1 MSTIL
6 GTFHDSPVTRLFN
19 WIGPGD
25 GSTYPNHEVP
35 SPPSIYSEQGG
46 EERHSLQDLGES
58 HVSRTGPD
66 SQGSAIH
73 SPAFNWGHDQDPE
86 HPRNWTA
93 KKKCFIVF
101 VICLYT
107 FVVYCASA
115 ICVPSIPYLVVKY
128 DVSEITASLVLAT
141 YVLGYGIGPMFFSPL
156 SEIALVDRGAP
167 YIITFIL
174 FLIISICTS
183 VVDDFAA
190 SYPALAT
197 GAATLEDIYDVSQI
211 PYAFIFWVAAMYG
224 GPALGP
230 AISGYAVASN
240 WRWPMY
246 AITIMAGIVLPLL
259 ALLLETSEQNILL
272 RRAARLRRSQDDHR
286 YRAAS
291 EVGQQVGLKAL
302 FANSMIKPLE
312 ITVKDPAIT
321 FTAVYSAIVYSIYYS
336 FFEAFPIVYEGLYQ
350 FSVGAA
356 GLVFLVIII
365 ALVIII
371 PVYTCYLRYVFAP
384 KDKAGRTT
392 FEDRLYL
399 ALYATWLPPAGLFL
413 FAWTARQSVH
423 WIWSTVG
430 IGIYAGSSFVVFQ
443 CLICY
448 IPLSYPRY
456 VASLLAANDFCR
468 STVAAA
474 LVMTSRQMYLKM
486 GIAHAVS
493 LLGGLS
499 FTGVIGMFI
508 LYHYGHAMRARSK
521 FAES

>member
-1 MSTIL
+1 MTN
-6 GTFHDSPVTRLFN
+6 TDYT
-19 WIGPGD
+19 
-25 GSTYPNHEVP
+25 
-35 SPPSIYSEQGG
+35 
-46 EERHSLQDLGES
+46 QD
-58 HVSRTGPD
+58 
-66 SQGSAIH
+66 
-73 SPAFNWGHDQDPE
+73 
-86 HPRNWTA
+86 
-93 KKKCFIVF
+93 
-101 VICLYT
+101 
-107 FVVYCASA
+107 
-115 ICVPSIPYLVVKY
+115 
-128 DVSEITASLVLAT
+128 
-141 YVLGYGIGPMFFSPL
+141 GIGPMFFSPL
-156 SEIALVDRGAP
+156 SEIAVVGRGAP
-167 YIITFIL
+167 YIVTFIL

-183 VVDDFAA
+183 VVNDFAGLIVLRFLQGFFG
-190 SYPALAT
+190 SPALAT
-197 GAATLEDIYDVSQI
+197 GAATLEDIYDVSQV

-230 AISGYAVASN
+230 AISGYAVASD

-246 AITIMAGIVLPLL
+246 LITIMAGIVLPLL
-259 ALLLETSEQNILL
+259 ALLPETSEQNILL
-272 RRAARLRRSQDDHR
+272 RRADRLRRSQNDHR
-286 YRAAS
+286 YKAAS
-291 EVGQQVGLKAL
+291 EVGRQVGLKAL

-321 FTAVYSAIVYSIYYS
+321 FTAIYSAIVYSIYYS

-350 FSVGAA
+350 FSIGAA

-365 ALVIII
+365 ALVIVV
-371 PVYTCYLRYVFAP
+371 PVYTYYLRYIFAP
-384 KDKAGRTT
+384 KDKAGRMT

-423 WIWSTVG
+423 WIWSTLG
-430 IGIYAGSSFVVFQ
+430 IAIYAGSSFVVFQ

-499 FTGVIGMFI
+499 LIGVIGMFI